1 MAPSGILAA
10 SIPSLSFLLVCSL
23 APRSVNGMEGKG
35 MVEKP
40 SRAGNGSLNMSR
52 IEFTGIVAFI
62 EENRTEIDDL
72 DEVFQIY
79 LFTEQKPFKHH
90 QKVKVSITPLEVIQ

>member
-1 MAPSGILAA
+1 MERKG
-10 SIPSLSFLLVCSL
+10 
-23 APRSVNGMEGKG
+23 EGK
-35 MVEKP
+35 VP

-72 DEVFQIY
+72 NEVFQIY
-79 LFTEQKPFKHH
+79 LFTDQKPFKHY
-90 QKVKVSITPLEVIQ
+90 QKVKVSITPLEQ